1 MGFAAENQVR
11 TGLPAGGKWIR
22 TIGPRPRSSS
32 IRAMRAEIVGRS
44 TDVFRR
50 DREFDVSALQGR
62 LSTSSQSQCSTAPG
76 LIAGTWIDHFSYAGP
91 MVRIRFPPARSL
103 VSPVPSADADPL
115 SLASSLRARL
125 LVKPDRPE
133 ILIEEMARTDL
144 PALDIGTVGHDPVPP
159 QGHDLVP
166 LVVQRMLLELAHQL
180 ALLCRIGLVQHPLI
194 KID

>member
-1 MGFAAENQVR
+1 MVC
-11 TGLPAGGKWIR
+11 GLSAGGNRIR
-22 TIGPRPRSSS
+22 TIGP
-32 IRAMRAEIVGRS
+32 
-44 TDVFRR
+44 
-50 DREFDVSALQGR
+50 
-62 LSTSSQSQCSTAPG
+62 
-76 LIAGTWIDHFSYAGP
+76 AGKGP
-91 MVRIRFPPARSL
+91 TVRILFPPARSL
-103 VSPVPSADADPL
+103 VSPVPSAAADPL

-144 PALDIGTVGHDPVPP
+144 PALDIGSVGHDPVPP
-159 QGHDLVP
+159 QGHDLVR